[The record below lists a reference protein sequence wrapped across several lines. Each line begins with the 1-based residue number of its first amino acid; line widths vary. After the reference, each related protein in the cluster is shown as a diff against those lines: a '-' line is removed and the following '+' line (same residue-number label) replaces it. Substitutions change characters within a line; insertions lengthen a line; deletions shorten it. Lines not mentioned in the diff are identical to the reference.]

1 MFDAYEAHIDGMHAF
16 LLKEKIPIFLILL
29 SNVENASFTRLI
41 DSLQFGNKAHS
52 TFIFSLSVLLLY
64 RHSCSSLSSSI
75 FDAQK

>member
-41 DSLQFGNKAHS
+41 DSIQFGNKSHS
-52 TFIFSLSVLLLY
+52 AFIFSLSVLLL
-64 RHSCSSLSSSI
+64 
-75 FDAQK
+75 